1 MRTFLP
7 RFITLLCLCYPML
20 THANQAQTYSDSAE
34 WAKHTANQTLTPSA
48 LPLNAKDYCKDA
60 ACKSGVDNP
69 KESQLDDSA
78 INSQKAHAFATND
91 TAQDITH
98 NFNQG
103 RPDIKNDPAMRFAL
117 LGQENAFEVTHGISN
132 AYVDC
137 KTGKQC
143 LPSEVKKQC
152 RRPTHNPVICEEVPL
167 LKNPTLTTGITLHPA
182 TLIKESPYNQ
192 YQFGSASLPDG
203 ADALIAIDIPMLFA
217 DDLYGISTDFYVN
230 DRLVYTYKGTNKD
243 RCGPWDECI
252 SNPNPGRI
260 VLSPPLPT
268 PDGNVAFSQTIRLGN
283 QSTSSQ
289 NWWTPSTSPVQLV
302 WGKTTYDITWKKQ
315 CTALIPQCKPQK
327 KRCTEGKET
336 RNIDGVSV
344 TLDCWK
350 YQTTY
355 QCDLPDT
362 CQSLPK
368 DCVNSTTQCSLKQN
382 GTCVEEEVTKLCQEE
397 HCRATQMQCGEQSFC
412 LDGDCYQETPKLNA
426 NFDKSVAALAGLAEA
441 VKDVGSPP
449 KIFTG
454 KPMQCEKKIAG
465 FNDCCSDSGWGQGL
479 GAKCSEQEKALGKA
493 KGKGLTLYVGEFC
506 AKKILGACFRHK
518 RSYCVYDSKL
528 AKIIQQQGAMSQL
541 GKGLGSSE
549 RPTCAP
555 LTPEE
560 LGQINFEHIDFAEF
574 YPEMKAN
581 TNLPNF
587 DEIKNRLQSATG
599 G

>member
-7 RFITLLCLCYPML
+7 RFITLLCLCSPML
-20 THANQAQTYSDSAE
+20 THANQAQTYNDSAQ

-69 KESQLDDSA
+69 KESQLDDST

-91 TAQDITH
+91 IAQDITH

-137 KTGKQC
+137 KSGSQCVIDPVPRQCNQPTRKQVPC
-143 LPSEVKKQC
+143 EKVPIASVTVSPVIFICPQGWTNQGRDCTRQITQC
-152 RRPTHNPVICEEVPL
+152 RYDARNSVSASGGNCGRLGGEWMIWDGRRVQSGKWKGKEKSDRNYDCRGGRHSGWSTTWEICGLVNE
-167 LKNPTLTTGITLHPA
+167 TMPA
-182 TLIKESPYNQ
+182 TLTCQTGFSLSGGNCIKNTFSWSPQ
-192 YQFGSASLPDG
+192 CT
-203 ADALIAIDIPMLFA
+203 LIKACKP
-217 DDLYGISTDFYVN
+217 ISET
-230 DRLVYTYKGTNKD
+230 
-243 RCGPWDECI
+243 CI
-252 SNPNPGRI
+252 EGEETRI
-260 VLSPPLPT
+260 VNGIPTTLP
-268 PDGNVAFSQTIRLGN
+268 
-283 QSTSSQ
+283 
-289 NWWTPSTSPVQLV
+289 
-302 WGKTTYDITWKKQ
+302 
-315 CTALIPQCKPQK
+315 
-327 KRCTEGKET
+327 
-336 RNIDGVSV
+336 
-344 TLDCWK
+344 CWK
-350 YQTTY
+350 YQINHECNTT
-355 QCDLPDT
+355 DT
-362 CQSLPK
+362 CKPLPN
-368 DCVNSTTQCSLKQN
+368 DCTTTEKRCSLKQN
-382 GTCVEEEVTKLCQEE
+382 GVCVEEEVQKSCPEKTCHTTALE
-397 HCRATQMQCGEQSFC
+397 CGEQSFC
-412 LDGDCYQETPKLNA
+412 LDGDCYQETPKLNV

-506 AKKILGACFRHK
+506 AKKILGACLRHK
-518 RSYCVYDSKL
+518 RSYFVYDSKL

-574 YPEMKAN
+574 YPEMKGN